1 MYENEIETNITWIPE
16 NTLKSVFRIH
26 NVRNISSL
34 KGGGGGAF
42 DHYTGLC
49 LIRSVNAPGL
59 PGGMLKFRIGAWV
72 NFNTDWCNIENVI
85 ESV

>member
-26 NVRNISSL
+26 NVRNISWR
-34 KGGGGGAF
+34 GGGGGIWP
-42 DHYTGLC
+42 LPRPV
-49 LIRSVNAPGL
+49 LRSVNAPGL
-59 PGGMLKFRIGAWV
+59 PGGMLKFRIGSWV
-72 NFNTDWCNIENVI
+72 NFNTDWNNIENGI